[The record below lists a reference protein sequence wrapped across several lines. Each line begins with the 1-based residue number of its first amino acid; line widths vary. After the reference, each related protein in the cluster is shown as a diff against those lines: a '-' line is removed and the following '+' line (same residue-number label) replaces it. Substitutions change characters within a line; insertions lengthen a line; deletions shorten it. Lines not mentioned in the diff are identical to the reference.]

1 MDEMAGFC
9 RYKVAEYTRRAEETN
24 DKQTRKFLCMMR
36 DNWIAAVKDHQKLA
50 DAKAPRRVVTS
61 KMQPLNYRHHDR

>member
-9 RYKVAEYTRRAEETN
+9 RNKVAEYTRRAEETN
-24 DKQTRKFLCMMR
+24 DKQIRKVLYLMR
-36 DNWIAAVKDHQKLA
+36 DNWIAAAKDHQKVA

-61 KMQPLNYRHHDR
+61 RRWPLNYRHYDR